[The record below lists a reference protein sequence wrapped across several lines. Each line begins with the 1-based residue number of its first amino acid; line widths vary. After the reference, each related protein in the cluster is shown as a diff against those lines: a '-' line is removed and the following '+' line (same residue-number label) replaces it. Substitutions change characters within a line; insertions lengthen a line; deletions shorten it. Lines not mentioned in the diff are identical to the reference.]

1 MVPTLVVKPARAQSP
16 VAEPAFKASHLAS
29 GVLWASHHRVGQNF
43 LVRFPGLADFEI
55 SASASNVVCW
65 PSPDATESTIEHL
78 YINQVVPLSLSQQG
92 MLVLHGSSVEVNG
105 VAVAF
110 VGKSGMGKSTLAA
123 KLSMAGMPFLTDDGL
138 AVELTKCAVRVLPGH
153 DSVRMWADTER
164 EIMLSVGTKAPPVQ
178 FTTKSRFLAD
188 ARLAYRAEPCNLVDV
203 YFLENS
209 GTETVRISPM
219 RDAAAVMALV
229 NHSFILDTQSQ
240 TGLARHLEQLADLV
254 GRVRM
259 SSLDYPRDFDK
270 LSLIGR
276 EIADRVVGSREQV
289 K

>member
-1 MVPTLVVKPARAQSP
+1 MVPILVVKPARAQSV
-16 VAEPAFKASHLAS
+16 VAESAFKVSHLAS
-29 GVLWASHHRVGQNF
+29 GALWASHHRVGQDF

-55 SASASNVVCW
+55 SASASKVVCW
-65 PSPDATESTIEHL
+65 PNPNASESTIEHL
-78 YINQVVPLSLSQQG
+78 YVNQVVPLSLSQQG
-92 MLVLHGSSVEVNG
+92 MLVLHGSAVEVNG

-123 KLSMAGMPFLTDDGL
+123 KLSMLGMPFLTDDGL
-138 AVELTKCAVRVLPGH
+138 AVDLNNGAVRVLPGH
-153 DSVRMWADTER
+153 DSIRMWADTER
-164 EIMLSVGTKAPPVQ
+164 EIMLSVGTKAPPVS

-188 ARLAYRAEPCNLVDV
+188 ARLAYRSEPCDLVDV

-209 GTETVRISPM
+209 GTEVVQISPM
-219 RDAAAVMALV
+219 RDVAAVMALV

-240 TGLARHLEQLADLV
+240 AGLARHLEQLMDLV

-259 SSLDYPRDFDK
+259 SLLDYPRDFDT
-270 LSLIGR
+270 LALVGR
-276 EIADRVVGSREQV
+276 EIADRVAGNSEQV